1 MFESSLTQA
10 LSYYG
15 TKTRVKF
22 TGICFKQ
29 WNISCNHKTIVT
41 IYILYELGGSSSHS
55 SDPTLENCL
64 FGAVASTKNADIE
77 VL

>member
-64 FGAVASTKNADIE
+64 FGAVALTKNADIE

>member
-41 IYILYELGGSSSHS
+41 IYILYELSVSSSHS

-64 FGAVASTKNADIE
+64 FGAVALTKNADIE